1 MPVNLKIWPHK
12 LLLISTIAFMILLGI
27 SMILPMKLQTVKNF
41 CRVIMRYHTL
51 CVWFTQFCYPYK
63 GGQRLI
69 DKRGGMVKGRWR
81 GHEAIAAKT
90 SWLSW
95 PKYRWCMPRGH
106 HQSIAPLL
114 SLSSRGLWSCRTHR
128 ITWQLHRVWMESEYK
143 YFYLKP
149 VWSVSWGVYA
159 PQTQLEL

>member
-27 SMILPMKLQTVKNF
+27 SMILPMKLQTVKIF

-69 DKRGGMVKGRWR
+69 DKRGGMAKGRWR
-81 GHEAIAAKT
+81 GHEAIEAKT
-90 SWLSW
+90 SWLSLLYA
-95 PKYRWCMPRGH
+95 PCIIGVCPEYHIGVCPEGPLNVLLCCSHCRLEASDRVGY
-106 HQSIAPLL
+106 IA
-114 SLSSRGLWSCRTHR
+114 SRDSSSRSTEYGWSTD
-128 ITWQLHRVWMESEYK
+128 IVT
-143 YFYLKP
+143 
-149 VWSVSWGVYA
+149 
-159 PQTQLEL
+159 